1 MSFKAR
7 FLQRSLPKD
16 KIYAL
21 RKRVWEAQF
30 GLRVAIG
37 ELTRETSEDFIPWAP
52 EIDSKHLSEARIFAS
67 RYELIQNLDVS
78 GRAIEVG
85 TQYGGFTKFLL
96 DTGKFNS
103 VLGIDIDLSQLNSS
117 YFNPGDAVDF
127 LQGDSAFL
135 LSKIEPGTIDLIYID
150 ASHSYENFVKDL
162 NESRKL
168 VKKGGFIV
176 CNDYTAWSPAE
187 AEHYGILLGVHELL
201 QENEFQ
207 VIGIGLQGQGY
218 HDIALRKY

>member
-1 MSFKAR
+1 MTQKAMFSR
-7 FLQRSLPKD
+7 K
-16 KIYAL
+16 KIREKETYSL

-30 GLRVAIG
+30 ALRIAIS
-37 ELTRETSEDFIPWAP
+37 ELTRETKEDFISWAP
-52 EIDSKHLSEARIFAS
+52 EVDSKHLTTARVFAS
-67 RYELIQNLDVS
+67 RYDLIRSLDVS

-85 TQYGGFTKFLL
+85 TQFGGFTKFLL
-96 DTGKFNS
+96 DTGKFDS
-103 VLGIDIDLSQLNSS
+103 VLGIDIDTSQLNASL
-117 YFNPGDAVDF
+117 FNSGDAVNF
-127 LQGDSAFL
+127 LQGDSAHL
-135 LSKIEPGTIDLIYID
+135 LSKIESESIDLIYID

-176 CNDYTAWSPAE
+176 CNDYTVWSPAE
-187 AEHYGILLGVHELL
+187 AEHYGILRGVHELL

-218 HDIALRKY
+218 HDIAIRKY